1 MRSAGRWNL
10 VGYGKSNL
18 PDLSFSHLFCDTLT
32 FVGEPTY
39 EFRHTNMPFPTSLTN
54 GFEFTL
60 FCGSLAKL
68 QRAMLNVDAINVT
81 RLVMRTPASNR
92 DNERPFARGGVC
104 LSILLDI
111 PYNIGIRVRATF
123 DFSRTP
129 ISITGSP
136 SVENGGLPQY

>member
-1 MRSAGRWNL
+1 MRSVGRCNL
-10 VGYGKSNL
+10 VGYGKSSL
-18 PDLSFSHLFCDTLT
+18 ADLSSSHLFCDTLT

-39 EFRHTNMPFPTSLTN
+39 ELQHTNMPFSTSLTN

-68 QRAMLNVDAINVT
+68 QRAVLNADAINVT

-92 DNERPFARGGVC
+92 DNEHPFARGVC

-111 PYNIGIRVRATF
+111 SHNVGTRVRATF

>member
-1 MRSAGRWNL
+1 MRSVGRCNL
-10 VGYGKSNL
+10 TGYRKSNL
-18 PDLSFSHLFCDTLT
+18 ADLSSSYLLCDTLT

-39 EFRHTNMPFPTSLTN
+39 ELRYTNMPFSTSLTN

-68 QRAMLNVDAINVT
+68 QRAVLNVGAINVT

-92 DNERPFARGGVC
+92 DNERPFAGG
-104 LSILLDI
+104 LSIH
-111 PYNIGIRVRATF
+111 PAGYSHNVGTFVRATS
-123 DFSRTP
+123 DFFRIP

-136 SVENGGLPQY
+136 SGENGGSPRY

>member
-1 MRSAGRWNL
+1 MRSVGRCNL

-18 PDLSFSHLFCDTLT
+18 TDLSSSHLFCDTLT

-39 EFRHTNMPFPTSLTN
+39 GTRNNMPFSTSLTN

-68 QRAMLNVDAINVT
+68 QRAVLNVDAINVT

-92 DNERPFARGGVC
+92 DNERPFAGG
-104 LSILLDI
+104 LSIH
-111 PYNIGIRVRATF
+111 PVGYSHNVGTRVRATF

>member
-1 MRSAGRWNL
+1 
-10 VGYGKSNL
+10 
-18 PDLSFSHLFCDTLT
+18 
-32 FVGEPTY
+32 
-39 EFRHTNMPFPTSLTN
+39 MPFSTSLTN

-60 FCGSLAKL
+60 FCGLLAKL

-111 PYNIGIRVRATF
+111 PHNVGTGVRATF

-129 ISITGSP
+129 ISITRSP
-136 SVENGGLPQY
+136 SVENSGLPQY